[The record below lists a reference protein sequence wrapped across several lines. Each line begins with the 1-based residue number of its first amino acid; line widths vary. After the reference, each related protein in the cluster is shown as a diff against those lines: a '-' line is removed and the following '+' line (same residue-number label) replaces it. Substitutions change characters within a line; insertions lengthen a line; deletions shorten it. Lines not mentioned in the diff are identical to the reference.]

1 MCVEEGESRPDT
13 RRRGGVWH
21 SVDRV
26 VYKCFNCNYRTG
38 WSPGKLPTRRM
49 ERLLLNFGADPN
61 LLGRIRLDMLRT
73 IEGRKRVAEASAIR
87 RFEPDW
93 PPIGDGFP
101 GGAVPLDESSSERA
115 ETARRMITRRGLD
128 GWTDWFVDSTDGMFR
143 NRLILPFRHGGDIV
157 GFSARALD
165 GFRTKSKYLSKHPR
179 HFLFNLDAQEKHET
193 IIVTEGEYDALT
205 VGGVSTGGNSIS
217 AEQAE
222 LLNRTGKRIVLLPD
236 FDHTVRKAAAT
247 AVKFGWEASFPKWAA
262 MHKDANEA
270 AQSLG
275 RAYVVK
281 SALESAESSEAAIR
295 VQAELIAQARDQ

>member
-13 RRRGGVWH
+13 RRRGGVHH
-21 SVDRV
+21 SGDRV
-26 VYKCFNCNYRTG
+26 YYKCFNCNYKTG

-49 ERLLLNFGADPN
+49 ERLLLNFGVSSD

-73 IEGRKRVAEASAIR
+73 QDGRKRRAERAAVS

-101 GGAVPLDESSSERA
+101 KGAVPLAESESEGA
-115 ETARRMITRRGLD
+115 ETAREMIARRGLD
-128 GWTDWFVDSTDGMFR
+128 GWGDWFVDSTEPMFR
-143 NRLILPFRHGGDIV
+143 SRLILPFRHEGEIV

-165 GFRTKSKYLSKHPR
+165 GFRTKSKYVSKHPR
-179 HFLFNLDAQEKHET
+179 HFLFNLGAQGKHSV

-205 VGGVSTGGNSIS
+205 VGGVSTGGNSVS

-222 LLNRTGKRIVLLPD
+222 LLNRTGKRIILLPD
-236 FDHTVRKAAAT
+236 FDHTVSKSAEAAI
-247 AVKFGWEASFPKWAA
+247 KFGWEASFPKWGER
-262 MHKDANEA
+262 HKDANEA

-281 SALESAESSEAAIR
+281 SVLESAESSETAIR
-295 VQAELIAQARDQ
+295 VMAGFMQNQ